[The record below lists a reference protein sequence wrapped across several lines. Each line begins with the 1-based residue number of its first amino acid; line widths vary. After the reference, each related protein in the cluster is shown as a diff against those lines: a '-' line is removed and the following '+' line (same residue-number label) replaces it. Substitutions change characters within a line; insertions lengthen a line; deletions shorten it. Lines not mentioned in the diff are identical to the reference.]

1 LPSRALYATIPIH
14 VHYTRSL
21 KKRGFDKLQAVC
33 TVMRKPLHA
42 IYTMLKSRTPF
53 DSRRFYT
60 PTETASD

>member
-1 LPSRALYATIPIH
+1 
-14 VHYTRSL
+14 L